1 MQGPDRVRREQQH
14 HLGELGME
22 VTFASRMN
30 SVGLSMIRQIMQK
43 AQNCTNLGIGEPQFL
58 TPAVARQAA
67 QKFIEGGSV
76 LYTPNAGIG
85 KLCEAIIRYHR
96 CPLGYRAC
104 VTNGSQEALFNLLFS
119 IIDVGD
125 EVLLPDPGYPAY
137 TTIVEMAGG
146 IPVTYPLRVESSF
159 QIDTPNI
166 SSLFNKKTKAIIVN
180 SPSNPTGQVL
190 TDTSLEQLSALL
202 EEHHTIAISDEIYS
216 ELYYNGKRPPSLSQ
230 HYPNTVILSGI
241 SKMASMTGWR
251 IGWACGPES
260 LLSKV
265 VVMHQYTSSCASSLG
280 QEAALAVLTPEGMS
294 AVTRR
299 RQILTENRDRVVKW
313 ATNNWN
319 HRTHAPQG
327 AFYFML
333 PVSHLRRSSLEVASE
348 LLKDQVA
355 TIPGGAFGSQGEGFL
370 RISFANK
377 PEELNLGLSRL
388 KRGLYRLQ
396 RNLP

>member
-1 MQGPDRVRREQQH
+1 
-14 HLGELGME
+14 ME
-22 VTFASRMN
+22 APFASRIN

-43 AQNCTNLGIGEPQFL
+43 AQNCTNLGIGEPQFS

-67 QKFIEGGSV
+67 QEFIERGSV
-76 LYTPNAGIG
+76 LYTPNAGIE
-85 KLCEAIIRYHR
+85 KLCEAIIQYHE
-96 CPLGYRAC
+96 CPIGYSAC

-137 TTIVEMAGG
+137 RTIVEMAGG
-146 IPVTYPLRVESSF
+146 TPVTYPLPAESGF
-159 QIDTPNI
+159 QLDTHSI
-166 SSLFNKKTKAIIVN
+166 ESLFNKKTKAMIVN
-180 SPSNPTGQVL
+180 SPSNPTGQIL
-190 TDTSLEQLSALL
+190 TDTSLEQLSGLL
-202 EEHHTIAISDEIYS
+202 QKHRIIAISDEIYS
-216 ELYYNGKRPPSLSQ
+216 EIYYNGKRPLSLSE

-251 IGWACGPES
+251 IGWACGPEN
-260 LLSKV
+260 LISKV

-280 QEAALAVLTPEGMS
+280 QEAALTVLTPEGMS

-299 RQILTENRDRVVKW
+299 RQVLTENRDRVVEW
-313 ATNNWN
+313 AATNWN
-319 HRTHAPQG
+319 HRTHTPQG

-333 PVSHLRRSSLEVASE
+333 PVSHLGRSSLEVASE

-355 TIPGGAFGSQGEGFL
+355 TIPGEAFGSQGKGFL

-377 PEELNLGLSRL
+377 PEELNLGLRRL
-388 KRGLYRLQ
+388 RQGLYRLQ
-396 RNLP
+396 NNPS